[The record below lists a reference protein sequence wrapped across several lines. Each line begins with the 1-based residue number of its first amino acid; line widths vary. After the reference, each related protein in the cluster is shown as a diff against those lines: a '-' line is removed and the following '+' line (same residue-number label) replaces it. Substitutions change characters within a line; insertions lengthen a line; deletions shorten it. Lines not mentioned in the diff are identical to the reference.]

1 MVAFPISHF
10 FILYIIFPFNF
21 IHTFLS
27 FFSFFFFS
35 LVFSPPHTYTHSSSL
50 LFLFLLDSRSLSLSL
65 SLQLS
70 LFLLFLFLLDSR
82 TLSSSLCDK
91 KQRKNKQE
99 ACSTIDRRTQAGV
112 ESAFT
117 MPSRAFRSAA
127 AHLPPQHS
135 PDGLDGFCLF
145 FSFLFLLLLL

>member
-65 SLQLS
+65 QLS

-82 TLSSSLCDK
+82 TISSSLCDK

-99 ACSTIDRRTQAGV
+99 ACSTVDRRTQAGI

-117 MPSRAFRSAA
+117 VPSRAFRSAA
-127 AHLPPQHS
+127 AYLPPQRS

>member
-1 MVAFPISHF
+1 MVAFLISHF

-27 FFSFFFFS
+27 FFSFFF
-35 LVFSPPHTYTHSSSL
+35 FSPPHTYTHSSSL

-65 SLQLS
+65 SLS
-70 LFLLFLFLLDSR
+70 LLFLFLLDSR
-82 TLSSSLCDK
+82 TLSTSLCDK

-99 ACSTIDRRTQAGV
+99 ACSTVDRRTQAGV

-117 MPSRAFRSAA
+117 VPSRAFRSAA
-127 AHLPPQHS
+127 AHLPPQRS